1 LLQGP
6 PKDGAVELGFEIA
19 EARRG
24 RGLAPAATQAM
35 LAEAFADD
43 RVTEVIAHTLVE
55 RNASNRVLEKA
66 GFQYT
71 GRRSRKTRASG
82 ASRSRLRRSVGEH

>member
-24 RGLAPAATQAM
+24 RGLATAATQAM

-43 RVTEVIAHTLVE
+43 RVTEVIAHTLAE

-66 GFQYT
+66 GFQY
-71 GRRSRKTRASG
+71 R
-82 ASRSRLRRSVGEH
+82 GETEQEDEGVWRFWLTPPAIGG